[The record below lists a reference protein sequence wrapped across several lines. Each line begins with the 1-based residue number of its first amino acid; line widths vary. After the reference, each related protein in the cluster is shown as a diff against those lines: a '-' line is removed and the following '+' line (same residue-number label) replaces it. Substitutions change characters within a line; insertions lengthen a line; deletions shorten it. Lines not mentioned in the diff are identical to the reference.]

1 MRIAMIGCMVMN
13 REISLLI
20 SKSENIVRVWWL
32 RQGLH
37 DTPDILRAQLQKTID
52 EIERENQALRES
64 QRFQA
69 IVLAYG
75 LCSNSVIGLR
85 SRTLPIVVP
94 RCDDC
99 ISCF

>member
-13 REISLLI
+13 REISLLTA
-20 SKSENIVRVWWL
+20 KSENIIRVWWL

-37 DTPDILRAQLQKTID
+37 DTPDVLRAQLQKTID
-52 EIERENQALRES
+52 EIEQENQALRES

-75 LCSNSVIGLR
+75 LQRRDR
-85 SRTLPIVVP
+85 SAKPFSSDYRAAV
-94 RCDDC
+94 R
-99 ISCF
+99 